1 MKRFKKAALLFT
13 IFALIFSMSAV
24 SASAATAPVVSI
36 DGSQITID
44 PAFGT
49 PFIDSANRTQVPIRA
64 FSTSLG
70 VADEKVV
77 WDQATQTA
85 TINGTIK
92 IQVGSPVITTAYGN
106 ITMDTQAVNQDGR
119 IYVPARYVANALG
132 YDIEGTNNNGQITAN
147 VTTKVDLTISAAAS
161 LKAALDE
168 ITTLYKAEKPNG
180 TVAISYAG
188 SGTLRQ
194 QIEQGAPA
202 DVFLSADTTNMDTL
216 KDKGLVDN
224 GTVKNLLQ
232 NKVVLIVPSDS
243 KATLTSFEGVTSDS
257 AIKKIALGEPT
268 TVPAG
273 KYAEQIF
280 TYYNMLDAVKEKT
293 VYAKDVTE
301 VRTFVES
308 GNADAGVVYSTDA
321 KLSGDKVKIIATASD
336 ASHDPVTYPAAVV
349 KATKH
354 AVASQDYLNFLTT
367 DAAKAVFVKYGFSVL

>member
-1 MKRFKKAALLFT
+1 MKRLKKVALLFT

-24 SASAATAPVVSI
+24 FASAATTPVVSI

-44 PAFGT
+44 PAYGT
-49 PFIDSANRTQVPIRA
+49 PFIDSANRIQAPIRA

-92 IQVGSPVITTAYGN
+92 IKVGSPVITTAYGN
-106 ITMDTQAVNQDGR
+106 IKMDTRAVNRNGR

-132 YDIEGTNNNGQITAN
+132 YDIEGINNNGKITAN
-147 VTTKVDLTISAAAS
+147 VITKVDLTISAAAS
-161 LKAALDE
+161 LKSALDE
-168 ITTLYKAEKPNG
+168 IAILYKAEKPNA
-180 TVAISYAG
+180 TVAPNYGG

-194 QIEQGAPA
+194 QIEQGALA

-216 KDKGLVDN
+216 KGKGLVDN
-224 GTVKNLLQ
+224 STVKNLLQ
-232 NKVVLIVPSDS
+232 NKVVLVVPSDS
-243 KATLTSFEGVTSDS
+243 KSTIKSFEDVTKDS

-280 TYYNMLDAVKEKT
+280 TYYNMLDAVKAKA
-293 VYAKDVTE
+293 VYGKDVAE

-308 GNADAGVVYSTDA
+308 GNVDAGVVYATDA
-321 KLSGDKVKIIATASD
+321 KLSGDKVKIVATASD
-336 ASHDPVTYPAAVV
+336 GSHDPVTYPAAVI

-354 AVASQDYLNFLTT
+354 AAAAQDYLNFLTS